1 MLQKAMELKQ
11 RRNLEPIKGNSFAV
25 LHVESLNQIAE
36 GANIKIDS
44 SKEDNSRIINKLI
57 NLEQEQYD
65 IFVDEHPE
73 TLLPSKLEV
82 GIECQKDPST
92 SSDILNAGLT
102 PDAPIIEGD
111 NLTWTEVVRRG
122 RVKDK
127 FRSRSKS
134 KWASDGYE

>member
-44 SKEDNSRIINKLI
+44 SKEDNTRIINKLI

-102 PDAPIIEGD
+102 
-111 NLTWTEVVRRG
+111 LMLLL
-122 RVKDK
+122 
-127 FRSRSKS
+127 
-134 KWASDGYE
+134 